1 MAKQPKRATK
11 QEKAA
16 AAPVNTAWTFES
28 PESSLVL
35 GGSYDPDTQTLTVE
49 FTSGRSYI
57 YVGVA
62 QKTWEALA
70 AAESKGKAFNS
81 LVRPFIL
88 GREKK

>member
-16 AAPVNTAWTFES
+16 ATPINKTWTFES

-49 FTSGRSYI
+49 FTSGKTYA
-57 YVGVA
+57 YAGVA
-62 QKTWEALA
+62 QKTWDALV